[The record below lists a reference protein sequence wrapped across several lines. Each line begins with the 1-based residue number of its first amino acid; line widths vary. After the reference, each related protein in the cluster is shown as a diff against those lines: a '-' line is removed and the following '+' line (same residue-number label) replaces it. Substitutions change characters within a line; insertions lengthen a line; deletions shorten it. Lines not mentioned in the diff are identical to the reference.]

1 MLFLSGFEPYS
12 RWVPLLSTV
21 LSVLLI
27 KIKIK
32 IKIKITITIK
42 IKIKIKQQQ
51 RRRQS
56 ENRSPEQM
64 NSRSFKL

>member
-32 IKIKITITIK
+32 IKIK
-42 IKIKIKQQQ
+42 
-51 RRRQS
+51 
-56 ENRSPEQM
+56 
-64 NSRSFKL
+64 FKLKLKLQLQLQLQLKLSNNNDDGSQKTGLLNK